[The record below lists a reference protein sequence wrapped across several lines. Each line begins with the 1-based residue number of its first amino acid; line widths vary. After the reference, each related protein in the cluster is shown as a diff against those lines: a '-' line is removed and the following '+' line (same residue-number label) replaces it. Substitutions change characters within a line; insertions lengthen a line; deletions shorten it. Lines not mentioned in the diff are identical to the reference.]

1 MVPFWILENQG
12 LYGSKGDLLST
23 NNLVFFRD
31 RFFEMDRR
39 VCIAGQVL

>member
-12 LYGSKGDLLST
+12 LYRSKGDQLST
-23 NNLVFFRD
+23 NNLVFCRN

-39 VCIAGQVL
+39 VCIVGQVL